1 MTSVGFSSSGARV
14 LPLSTPVDDE
24 GEEAEMEG
32 GLVRRWSVAERSWMR
47 WTGIGGFEV
56 EDRRELMT
64 LRLRKGEEKIG
75 AGIVASRK
83 GS

>member
-1 MTSVGFSSSGARV
+1 
-14 LPLSTPVDDE
+14 
-24 GEEAEMEG
+24 
-32 GLVRRWSVAERSWMR
+32 VAERSWMR

-64 LRLRKGEEKIG
+64 LRLRKGGEKIG